1 MQINSNL
8 KKVFQSKAFVLTL
21 KSIAG
26 LFIVLLAF
34 GTGVH
39 VGFRKANFSYRWGE
53 NYHRNFGGPR
63 QGWFHGLDF
72 GAHEFMDAHGTFGS
86 ILQVDVPGGT
96 LVVKGKDNTERTILI
111 SAQTVIQKNRVAQQI
126 ADLKADDRI
135 VVIGVPNAQGQ
146 IEAKFIRVFPQ

>member
-1 MQINSNL
+1 MQVRLQI
-8 KKVFQSKAFVLTL
+8 KKVFQSQGFARVLKIIAGIFVL
-21 KSIAG
+21 
-26 LFIVLLAF
+26 LLIF
-34 GTGVH
+34 GTGVR

-63 QGWFHGLDF
+63 HGWFHGLD
-72 GAHEFMDAHGTFGS
+72 ADEHEFMNAHGTAGS
-86 ILQVDVPGGT
+86 ILQVDVSGGT

-135 VVIGVPNAQGQ
+135 VVIGTPNAQGQ